1 MRICLSIVLLLFS
14 IQQHAQTILPYRV
27 AREPWTETLGN
38 HRVVIVVKENGEAVL
53 AQVPWRRHDDHP
65 DQKRLI
71 VTDSAGREISDIFR
85 VKTDREEGIFVFRP
99 RYGPGLYYVYYMPWQ
114 GKKNSGWFEGD
125 YLKPENTPEA
135 AWVEAN
141 NLGALRS
148 GSQKPK
154 LPYAKVI
161 AIESRTAFD
170 SFYPMEVIATK
181 AEERL
186 LLQKHKNVVMLFPED
201 RRYPIRMQ
209 HDIPYRWV
217 SREAANAFTGTADR
231 NEYYT
236 FQGGAWAPVKEVQR
250 LKITYDNAP
259 FPVTCINAEGKDSRG
274 KYFRKQI
281 DIAKGDVQAL
291 WFGVDIP
298 ENAKAGNYNFTIQLS
313 ADGIPVQAIRVRLR
327 VTGNVIADRG
337 DDERW
342 RHSRLRWLNSTR
354 GIEDAPIAPYTALKV
369 QSRSVSGVSG
379 AVMLGDDGLPRSI
392 TARGTAILN
401 QPVAFVVETGEGIQ
415 SLLPSGFT
423 FTHTAGGKVSW
434 KASAE
439 SPSIAVVCEGTMESD
454 GYLHYNLSCSFK
466 KDITVKDIRMEL
478 PVKKDIAQY
487 FMGMGLP
494 GMNEPDRYDWKWK
507 GPQDAYWTGNTHAGI
522 YCELRGA
529 TYSGPLLNLY
539 HPAPP
544 AAWYNNDNGGFTIRT
559 EGQTVT
565 HTTYS
570 GTRELKAGDS
580 LRFEFVLL
588 ITPVK
593 PLDPRPQ
600 FVNRYYHNGGLPLPG
615 PEDLEKGI
623 KIINIHH
630 ANAVNPY
637 INYPFT
643 TADTI
648 RAVTDHFHR
657 LGIKVKLYYTI
668 RELTNQVTE
677 LWALRSLG
685 TEIFAGGRGGGYTW
699 LREHL
704 QDNYTPQWFTNIIGY
719 PESDAALLTSGDSR
733 WYNYYIE
740 GLYWLVKHTGIDGL
754 YLDDVAFDREMLKRM
769 RRVMNEVKPGCLI
782 DLHSNTGF
790 SKGPATQY
798 TEYFPYID
806 KLWFGESFQYNKM
819 SPANWLVETSGIP
832 FGLMGDMLQGG
843 GNPWRGMIYGMTSR
857 YPWKTD
863 GVICEPQNIWKLW
876 DDFGIA
882 DADMVGY
889 WSERPLVTSSNPD
902 VLVTAYRKN
911 NKLLVSVAS
920 WAKDTVGV
928 HLNIDWERVGWKPSQ
943 VLFRATPIQNFQPSA
958 QWKEGDI
965 LLIAPQQGWL
975 LETDRDPG
983 KE

>member
-1 MRICLSIVLLLFS
+1 MRFFLTLAFILLC
-14 IQQHAQTILPYRV
+14 IQQYAQTILPYSV
-27 AREPWTETLGN
+27 TREPWTETLGN
-38 HRVVIVVKENGEAVL
+38 HRAIIMVKESGEATLV
-53 AQVPWRRHDDHP
+53 QMPWRRHDDHP

-71 VTDSAGREISDIFR
+71 VTDSSGRVVSDIFR
-85 VKTDREEGIFVFRP
+85 VKIDREEGIFVFRP
-99 RYGPGLYYVYYMPWQ
+99 QYGTGLYYLYYMPWQ
-114 GKKNSGWFEGD
+114 GKKNSGWFGGD
-125 YLKPENTPEA
+125 YLKPEEAPAA

-141 NLGALRS
+141 NLESLRS
-148 GSQKPK
+148 GIHKPK
-154 LPYAKVI
+154 LSYAKVI

-181 AEERL
+181 TEERL
-186 LLQKHKNVVMLFPED
+186 LLQKRNNVLMLFPED

-209 HDIPYRWV
+209 HDIPYRWI
-217 SREAANAFTGTADR
+217 SRKATHSFNGTADR

-236 FQGGAWAPVKEVQR
+236 FQVGAWASVKEIKR
-250 LKITYDNAP
+250 LRFSYDNAP

-298 ENAKAGNYNFTIQLS
+298 ENAKAGNYDFTIQFS
-313 ADGIPVQAIRVRLR
+313 ADGIPAQAIRVRLQ
-327 VTGNVIADRG
+327 VTSNVIANRG

-354 GIEDAPIAPYTALKV
+354 GIEDMPIAPYKALKV
-369 QSRSVSGVSG
+369 QSKKVSGINGEV
-379 AVMLGDDGLPRSI
+379 LLDDNGLPQSI
-392 TARGTAILN
+392 TAHGTSILN
-401 QPVAFVVETGEGIQ
+401 KAVAFVVETKEGIQ
-415 SLLPSGFT
+415 SLLPSRFT
-423 FTHTAGGKVSW
+423 FTHTAGEKVSW

-439 SPSIAVVCEGTMESD
+439 SPSIAVVCEGSMESD
-454 GYLHYNLSCSFK
+454 GYLHYNLSCSLK
-466 KDITVKDIRMEL
+466 KDITVKDIRLEL

-494 GMNEPDRYDWKWK
+494 GMNAPDRYSWKWK
-507 GPQDAYWTGNTHAGI
+507 GPQDAFWTGNTHAGI

-544 AAWYNNDNGGFTIRT
+544 PAWYNEDKGGFTIRT
-559 EGQTVT
+559 EEQTVT
-565 HTTYS
+565 YTTYS
-570 GTRELKAGDS
+570 GAHDLKAGDS
-580 LRFEFVLL
+580 LCFEFALL

-593 PLDPRPQ
+593 PLDPRSQ
-600 FVNRYYHNGGLPLPG
+600 FINRYYHGSFPMS
-615 PEDLEKGI
+615 ESAELEKGI

-630 ANAVNPY
+630 ANSINPY

-648 RAVTDHFHR
+648 RMVTDHYHR
-657 LGIKVKLYYTI
+657 LGMKVKLYYTI
-668 RELTNQVTE
+668 RELSNQVTE

-685 TEIFAGGRGGGYTW
+685 TEIFVGGKGGGYTW

-704 QDNYTPQWFTNIIGY
+704 QDNYTPQWFTNIVGY

-740 GLYWLVKHTGIDGL
+740 GLYWLVKHTDIDGL

-798 TEYFPYID
+798 MEYFPFID

-819 SPANWLVETSGIP
+819 SPANWLIETSGIP

-857 YPWKTD
+857 YPWITD

-889 WSERPLVTSSNPD
+889 WSEHPLVTSSDPK
-902 VLVTAYRKN
+902 VLATAYRRD
-911 NKLLVSVAS
+911 NKLLISVAS
-920 WAKDTVGV
+920 WAKDTAMVY
-928 HLNIDWERVGWKPSQ
+928 LNIDWERVGWKPSQ
-943 VLFRATPIQNFQPSA
+943 VLFKAPEIQNFQPAA
-958 QWKEGDI
+958 QWIENEAI
-965 LLIAPQQGWL
+965 PVAPLQGWL
-975 LETDRDPG
+975 LEADRN
-983 KE
+983 